1 MNSDKRARNTA
12 NHDISLNS
20 YSDEVSKWFGTF
32 NGTVASFIGPAMC
45 KEQRFVTAGH
55 VVKVSS
61 LLEGFINIGL
71 KNGVLLGNRLEAG
84 IRHSFAKSTE
94 KVPKGCNSDVLAHD
108 LAEHL
113 RYCFNVLR
121 FMKQEIE
128 SPNPSGTSKV
138 TTLRRHAKTA
148 ELVVINTL
156 VAKIELHSFTA
167 PQRSSSSASL
177 RASSPAS
184 MQTASPVSS
193 PRSEVKEQGLH
204 KAL

>member
-1 MNSDKRARNTA
+1 MNSDRRARTTA
-12 NHDISLNS
+12 NHDISLNC
-20 YSDEVSKWFGTF
+20 YSDEVSRWLGTF

-45 KEQRFVTAGH
+45 REQRFVTAGH
-55 VVKVSS
+55 VVRVRVF
-61 LLEGFINIGL
+61 LDGFISFVFI
-71 KNGVLLGNRLEAG
+71 NGVVLRTRLEAA
-84 IRHSFAKSTE
+84 IRHSFAKLAE
-94 KVPKGCNSDVLAHD
+94 KVPKGSNSDVLAHD
-108 LAEHL
+108 LSEHL

-121 FMKQEIE
+121 FMKQELE
-128 SPNPSGTSKV
+128 SPNPSGISKV

-148 ELVVINTL
+148 ELVVINSL
-156 VAKIELHSFTA
+156 VAKMELNSI

-193 PRSEVKEQGLH
+193 PRSEVKERGLH

>member
-1 MNSDKRARNTA
+1 MNSVRRERTTA
-12 NHDISLNS
+12 NHDISLNC
-20 YSDEVSKWFGTF
+20 YSDEISKWLGTF

-45 KEQRFVTAGH
+45 REQRFVTAGH
-55 VVKVSS
+55 VVRVSG
-61 LLEGFINIGL
+61 LLDGFISIGL
-71 KNGVLLGNRLEAG
+71 KNGVLLGTRLEAA
-84 IRHSFAKSTE
+84 IRHSFAKLAE

-108 LAEHL
+108 LSEHL

-121 FMKQEIE
+121 FMKQEME

-148 ELVVINTL
+148 ELVVINSL
-156 VAKIELHSFTA
+156 VAKMELNSI

-193 PRSEVKEQGLH
+193 PRSEVKERGLH

>member
-1 MNSDKRARNTA
+1 MLSDRRARTTA
-12 NHDISLNS
+12 NHDISLNG
-20 YSDEVSKWFGTF
+20 YSAEISRWLGTF

-45 KEQRFVTAGH
+45 REQRFVTAGH
-55 VVKVSS
+55 VVRVSG
-61 LLEGFINIGL
+61 LLDGFISIGL
-71 KNGVLLGNRLEAG
+71 KNGVLLGNRLEAA
-84 IRHSFAKSTE
+84 IRHSFAKLAE

-108 LAEHL
+108 LSDHL

-121 FMKQEIE
+121 FMKQEME
-128 SPNPSGTSKV
+128 SPNPSGVSKV

-148 ELVVINTL
+148 ELVVINSL
-156 VAKIELHSFTA
+156 VAKMELNCI

-193 PRSEVKEQGLH
+193 PRSEVKERGLH

>member
-1 MNSDKRARNTA
+1 MNSDRRARTTA
-12 NHDISLNS
+12 NHDISLNC
-20 YSDEVSKWFGTF
+20 YSDEVSKWLGTF

-45 KEQRFVTAGH
+45 REQRFVTAGH
-55 VVKVSS
+55 VVRVSG
-61 LLEGFINIGL
+61 LLDGFISIGL

-84 IRHSFAKSTE
+84 IRHSFAKLAE

-108 LAEHL
+108 LSEHL

-121 FMKQEIE
+121 FMKQEME
-128 SPNPSGTSKV
+128 FPNPSGTSKV

-148 ELVVINTL
+148 ELVVINSL
-156 VAKIELHSFTA
+156 VAKMELNII

-193 PRSEVKEQGLH
+193 PRSEVKERGLH

>member
-1 MNSDKRARNTA
+1 MNSIRRERTTA
-12 NHDISLNS
+12 NHDISLNC
-20 YSDEVSKWFGTF
+20 YSDEISKWLGTF

-45 KEQRFVTAGH
+45 REQRFVTAGH
-55 VVKVSS
+55 VVRVSG
-61 LLEGFINIGL
+61 LLDGFINIGL
-71 KNGVLLGNRLEAG
+71 KNGVLLGNRLEAA
-84 IRHSFAKSTE
+84 IRHSFAKLAE

-108 LAEHL
+108 LSEHL

-121 FMKQEIE
+121 FMKQEME
-128 SPNPSGTSKV
+128 SPNPSGISKV

-148 ELVVINTL
+148 ELVVINSL
-156 VAKIELHSFTA
+156 VAKMELNSI

-193 PRSEVKEQGLH
+193 PRSEVKERGLH